1 MNLGIISKEEK
12 LIDIKSKVDLKNL
25 KSDYFLIKIFDN
37 IQNHKSL
44 LIMKY
49 NKRLQNRLN
58 ININDYKKYSQLFSS
73 IEIELKLVDNKYN
86 EFINIID
93 KEKEYYHIYF
103 DNSTEEI
110 KDNHLKYSHKINKIK
125 ILIDYQV
132 KSFNQLFYNCK
143 YISSI
148 FFKKF
153 FRINITDMSYMFS
166 GCESLNELNLSNFIT
181 DNVTDMSYMFSKCSS
196 LKELNLS
203 NFNTNNVTNMSGM
216 FRECSLLKELNL
228 SNFNTNNVTDM
239 SGMFLECNSL
249 KNLNLSSFNTSN
261 VIYMSGMF
269 GGCSSLNELNIS
281 NFNTNSVLYMTGMF
295 SNCTSLNELNLS
307 NFNTNNVVDMSYIF
321 DGCTDEFKNKIKE
334 KYKSLMT

>member
-12 LIDIKSKVDLKNL
+12 LINIKSKVDLKNL

-58 ININDYKKYSQLFSS
+58 ININDYKKYSQLYSS

-93 KEKEYYHIYF
+93 KEKEYCHIYF

-110 KDNHLKYSHKINKIK
+110 KNNHLKYSHKINKIK
-125 ILIDYQV
+125 IIIDYQV

-166 GCESLNELNLSNFIT
+166 KCESLNELYLSNFIT
-181 DNVTDMSYMFSKCSS
+181 DNVTDMSS
-196 LKELNLS
+196 L
-203 NFNTNNVTNMSGM
+203 F
-216 FRECSLLKELNL
+216 
-228 SNFNTNNVTDM
+228 
-239 SGMFLECNSL
+239 
-249 KNLNLSSFNTSN
+249 
-261 VIYMSGMF
+261 Y
-269 GGCSSLNELNIS
+269 GCSSLI
-281 NFNTNSVLYMTGMF
+281 
-295 SNCTSLNELNLS
+295 ELNLADDKYGKFI
-307 NFNTNNVVDMSYIF
+307 NIPELDKEYYHIYF
-321 DGCTDEFKNKIKE
+321 DI
-334 KYKSLMT
+334 